1 MRPTR
6 TPLARTGRR
15 AWVGLLAL
23 AVVAALCAAQAA
35 QAQESDLLL
44 WHAYGAGSVEAEAI
58 DQLARAFGQ
67 AQGLRVLAL
76 PVPNEAFTKKL
87 MTGIPQGVGPDAFIG
102 QHDQL
107 GEWARSKLVTP
118 LDLSPEGCGLTYQ
131 PKTCQALSVD
141 GTLYAL
147 PLAFKTPVLIYNRAL
162 ITDPPATTDA
172 LIDTLAR
179 FHAQGADN
187 KEKTKVYGLA
197 YEATNLFYH
206 SVWLHGFG
214 GRVSDPETG
223 QVIALDSDANAKS
236 VQFLQQLSA
245 YMPTNLNGADV
256 KELFRTQQAA
266 MVISG
271 PWFLDNLKGIDV
283 GLAPL
288 PVVSGDHPGA
298 LPSAPF
304 LTAEGVFL
312 SKTAKAPD
320 KARAFMAFLA
330 GPDGALLRAT
340 IGGQTVAHLATY
352 DHPQVKADPHKAAFS
367 AQARTAFPTSNSPAM
382 SSVWGPLQKALDAS
396 VNGVPQGTEPY
407 WLLLAVTLM
416 GLGLWAL
423 LKVESVERDDKA
435 KRRLLLVL
443 GLSTWAAAAALVV
456 HVLGMGQQLEP
467 AQALARA
474 QREYL
479 SYQRPPA
486 QAGNPAPYIV
496 IASAALLSALAWG
509 ARRWRAQARASGG
522 VERGELGLAVGFM
535 SPAVVAILV
544 LIVAP
549 FAVGS
554 ALSLFSH
561 EHNEFIFV
569 GFDNY
574 VRLFSGDGASWQD
587 TTSFY
592 FTLVVTALWTA
603 LNVALHVGI
612 GVGLALL
619 LRDPLLRLRGIYR
632 VLLIVPWAVPNYITA
647 LIWRGMFNTNKG
659 AVNSLLDA
667 FGVAPVEWFNHF
679 LTSFTANLVTN
690 TWLGFP
696 FMMVVTL
703 GALQSIPTD
712 LEDAAAVDGATR
724 WQRFRHITLPLL
736 KPALLPAVIL
746 GSVWTFNMFNIIYLV
761 SKGGPDGSTE
771 ILISESYKWAFER
784 QFQYGYAAAYALL
797 IFAIL
802 IGYSRLT
809 SMLVKEE
816 GA

>member
-1 MRPTR
+1 MTPTSR
-6 TPLARTGRR
+6 S
-15 AWVGLLAL
+15 
-23 AVVAALCAAQAA
+23 VVLLCALGALLISSSAQA
-35 QAQESDLLL
+35 EDPDLLL
-44 WHAYGAGSVEAEAI
+44 WHAYGPGSVEAQAI
-58 DQLARAFGQ
+58 EQLTKSFGDLHHIK
-67 AQGLRVLAL
+67 AQAL
-76 PVPNEAFTKKL
+76 PVANEAFTKKL

-107 GEWARSKLVTP
+107 GEWSSSGLVAP
-118 LDLSPEGCGLTYQ
+118 LALSVEACAQTYQ
-131 PKTCQALSVD
+131 SKTCEALSVD
-141 GTLYAL
+141 DVLYAL
-147 PLAFKTPVLIYNRAL
+147 PLVFKTPVLIYNRAL
-162 ITDPPATTDA
+162 IPTPPKTTDE
-172 LIDTLAR
+172 LLAVM
-179 FHAQGADN
+179 AQFQ
-187 KEKTKVYGLA
+187 EKASSPKVYGLA
-197 YEATNLFYH
+197 YEVTNLFYH

-214 GRVSDPETG
+214 GRVSDPQTG
-223 QVIALDSDANAKS
+223 EVVSLSSEGNARSVAFAQALSKW
-236 VQFLQQLSA
+236 
-245 YMPTNLNGADV
+245 MPSNLNGADV
-256 KELFRTQQAA
+256 KELFRLGQAA

-283 GLAPL
+283 AIAPL
-288 PVVSGDHPGA
+288 PVVSGEHPGSA
-298 LPSAPF
+298 QSAPF

-312 SKTAKAPD
+312 SKTAKNPEQA
-320 KARAFMAFLA
+320 KALMTYIA
-330 GPDGALLRAT
+330 GAEGALVRAT
-340 IGGQTVAHLATY
+340 LGGQTVAHLATY
-352 DHPQVKADPHKAAFS
+352 DHPEVKADPMKAVFS
-367 AQARTAFPTSNSPAM
+367 AQAQTAIPTSNRPEM
-382 SSVWGPLQKALDAS
+382 SSVWGPFQKALEAS

-416 GLGLWAL
+416 AFGLWAL
-423 LKVESVERDDKA
+423 LQIEGVERDDLA
-435 KRRLLLVL
+435 KRRLLWVL
-443 GLSTWAAAAALVV
+443 GIGAWVVAAGLVV
-456 HVLGMGQQLEP
+456 YVLGMGQQLEP
-467 AQALARA
+467 VQALERA
-474 QREYL
+474 QREHM
-479 SYQRPPA
+479 SYRKPPA

-496 IASAALLSALAWG
+496 IASAALLGALAWG
-509 ARRWRAQARASGG
+509 AKRWRANAKASAG
-522 VERGELGLAVGFM
+522 VERGELGLAMAFV
-535 SPAVVAILV
+535 SPAVIAILV

-554 ALSLFSH
+554 ALSLFAH
-561 EHNEFIFV
+561 EDNQFVFV
-569 GFDNY
+569 GLDNY
-574 VRLFSGDGASWQD
+574 ARLFSGDGASWTD

-619 LRDPLLRLRGIYR
+619 LRDPLLKLRGIYR

-659 AVNSLLDA
+659 AVN
-667 FGVAPVEWFNHF
+667 GVLGALGIAPVEWFNHF
-679 LTSFTANLVTN
+679 LTSFTANVVTN

-724 WQRFRHITLPLL
+724 WQRFRHVTLPLL

-746 GSVWTFNMFNIIYLV
+746 GSVWTFNMFNIVYLV

-816 GA
+816 GV